1 TRWEIEL
8 GYGELKRRQLKGE
21 VTLRSRFP
29 EGVKQELWG
38 ILVGYN
44 LLRKEITDIADEAGV
59 LPRRISFVAAL
70 NLLVSQVR
78 VSDRGAPGNIPK
90 HLRGMRE

>member
-1 TRWEIEL
+1 RTAISTLNSNVSIGSSLKTASFTPGGSEL
-8 GYGELKRRQLKGE
+8 H
-21 VTLRSRFP
+21 
-29 EGVKQELWG
+29 WH
-38 ILVGYN
+38 VGHFYIGTNSYN

-78 VSDRGAPGNIPK
+78 VSDRGA
-90 HLRGMRE
+90 

>member
-1 TRWEIEL
+1 
-8 GYGELKRRQLKGE
+8 
-21 VTLRSRFP
+21 
-29 EGVKQELWG
+29 
-38 ILVGYN
+38 
-44 LLRKEITDIADEAGV
+44 EAGV

-90 HLRGMRE
+90 HLRGMREMHIPTQTDHQFRYKPIALYDLIRSWFPI